1 MEIMFLRRAAL
12 YGLARS
18 LKPRTPSFQ
27 EYSLRFGL
35 ISRSTRQNA
44 LVAYTQLRHL
54 HRAGRTQA
62 PTLLELRQSSL
73 LPSGPSGLL
82 FYALILGLA
91 LVFEGAGSSKEEF
104 HLPPLDDSDDSI
116 RLLTLHPGGWGD
128 SIKCELSATTFS
140 SNPEYEALS
149 YAWGDSK
156 ATKAIWVN
164 GVKVQIKES
173 LWQALYHLRRDKGQR
188 VLWTD
193 ALCINQAKTGDAK
206 REKNKQVPLM
216 AFIYRRAQ
224 NVLIWLGNHEP
235 PAGVERRLQRPYEW
249 YDGSTPWKKSAGW
262 KKVEPFLW
270 QLIHQEYWKRAWII
284 QEVGMASKIHVFY
297 GHNSLAWTDFI
308 LWTDRY
314 RRLNP
319 TDIAVDRI
327 FTLNDI
333 WQSKYRDTT
342 MRSLGSLIDDFRDSF
357 CERPHD
363 KIYAFLGLAY
373 DQFNNPIPVEYE
385 KSLYEV
391 YRDAVRFYCAPP
403 PLEKIDKSIELVYYS
418 ALVRRL
424 LTREGVQRPKRGRAV
439 LGEFDEEIR
448 LEEERNSAQ
457 ATKSVPAAEPEV
469 AKVDKDKEPT
479 SRDRYPSSSTHTSYS
494 IETSY
499 SYAPYYVTPRSSN
512 PRTSAP
518 QHNSRK
524 AEERSDKDEEKEQEL
539 QKPKEPDYRYALI
552 LGTLAVLGASAIYYY
567 MWGRSRSDA
576 PKEWHW
582 KVSGAEDI
590 ATWTEDT
597 KSTPLLDEIPL
608 RGVIVGQVKH
618 LGPSTIRISASHDAT
633 MRWTASLSDYL
644 THADLKKA
652 RGLNEKLLKILNDP
666 KDFRT
671 RNIISLQ
678 PRPNSLAGDPQ
689 RPSNS
694 TAPSQESPHLFLGT
708 NGILGLVP
716 FNAHEGDLICQFWN
730 TNACAVLRK
739 RAPAGPFSRFW
750 ATKITE
756 LPYELVGRAAI
767 VSTGGDVDWDIPKD
781 KDMFKDSSSGAVKL
795 ALSLTDLTRLSLDT
809 VNLPSTK

>member
-1 MEIMFLRRAAL
+1 M
-12 YGLARS
+12 
-18 LKPRTPSFQ
+18 PS
-27 EYSLRFGL
+27 
-35 ISRSTRQNA
+35 
-44 LVAYTQLRHL
+44 
-54 HRAGRTQA
+54 GRIQA
-62 PTLLELRQSSL
+62 PALLELRQSTL
-73 LPSGPSGLL
+73 LPSGASGLF
-82 FYALILGLA
+82 FYAMILGLA
-91 LVFEGAGSSKEEF
+91 LVFEGVGSSKEEF
-104 HLPPLDDSDDSI
+104 NLPPLDDSNDSI

-128 SIKCELSATTFS
+128 SIKCELSVTTFS
-140 SNPEYEALS
+140 SKPEYEALS

-164 GVKVQIKES
+164 GVKVQIKEN
-173 LWQALYHLRRDKGQR
+173 LRQALYHLRHDKEQR

-193 ALCINQAKTGDAK
+193 ALCINQAKTDEAK

-235 PAGVERRLQRPYEW
+235 PAGVGRRLQRPHEW
-249 YDGSTPWKKSAGW
+249 YDDSTPWKKSAGW

-270 QLIHQEYWKRAWII
+270 QLIHREYWKRAWII

-297 GHNSLAWTDFI
+297 GHDSLAWTDFI

-319 TDIAVDRI
+319 TDVAVDRI
-327 FTLNDI
+327 FTLNDM

-342 MRSLGSLIDDFRDSF
+342 MRSLGSLVDDFRDSF

-391 YRDAVRFYCAPP
+391 YRDAVRFHCTPP
-403 PLEKIDKSIELVYYS
+403 PLERIDKSIELVYYS

-424 LTREGVQRPKRGRAV
+424 LTRKGVQRPKRGRTV

-448 LEEERNSAQ
+448 LAEKRNSVQ
-457 ATKSVPAAEPEV
+457 AASSVPAAEPEPPR
-469 AKVDKDKEPT
+469 VDKDKEPA
-479 SRDRYPSSSTHTSYS
+479 SRDRYPSSSFHKSYS

-499 SYAPYYVTPRSSN
+499 NYAPYYVA
-512 PRTSAP
+512 PRTSN
-518 QHNSRK
+518 QHTSATEHNRQK
-524 AEERSDKDEEKEQEL
+524 AEKRSNKGEEKEQES
-539 QKPKEPDYRYALI
+539 QKAEEPDYRYALI
-552 LGTLAVLGASAIYYY
+552 AGALAVLGASAIYYY
-567 MWGRSRSDA
+567 IWGKSRPDV

-590 ATWTEDT
+590 ATWTEDS
-597 KSTPLLDEIPL
+597 KSTPLLDKIPL

-618 LGPSTIRISASHDAT
+618 LGPSTISISASHDAT
-633 MRWTASLSDYL
+633 MRWIASFSDYL
-644 THADLKKA
+644 THSDVKKA

-671 RNIISLQ
+671 RNITSLQ
-678 PRPNSLAGDPQ
+678 SASNDPANNPRRPINSAA
-689 RPSNS
+689 S
-694 TAPSQESPHLFLGT
+694 SQESAHLFLGT
-708 NGILGLVP
+708 NGILGVIP
-716 FNAHEGDLICQFWN
+716 PNAREGDLICQFWN
-730 TNACAVLRK
+730 SNACAVLR
-739 RAPAGPFSRFW
+739 RPTPAGRFSRFW
-750 ATKITE
+750 TTKFTE
-756 LPYELVGRAAI
+756 PRYELVGRAAI
-767 VSTGGDVDWDIPKD
+767 VSTGGDVDWDVPKD
-781 KDMFKDSSSGAVKL
+781 KDRFKDTSSVAVEL

-809 VNLPSTK
+809 VNLPGTK